1 MRFGSGHL
9 YSSNSCYVGTRYGWT
24 CFRNEKSMI
33 FMRIFIL
40 PLLLFAVLFFCSC
53 SRRAGGDN
61 VRDMVSSVSQN
72 ADSTNRIVTEE
83 PEHRLLE
90 TKVKDIIP
98 ESIRIEKA
106 FLYDRHTL
114 PDSYP
119 YKDTVRMFQ
128 WYKIRKA
135 LALLD
140 SAQRHTVSWGVL
152 QNYRNR
158 NGESPLVRNYK
169 RNAYRR
175 IADTLGV
182 ERFQSVPLYLSGD
195 SVPEIYGRDGTLVEL
210 LDADSLYTGV
220 RALYFGGKWKVPR
233 KYVKSLAD
241 SLVFT
246 KVIFV
251 DVVNQNI
258 VTLEKVDSVWMVRS
272 MNPVTTGRHQ
282 PPYMQETPPGI
293 FVIQEKKKKMIFL
306 KDGKDE
312 HGGFAPYAS
321 RFTNGGYIHGIPVN
335 EPDTIIREYSPSL
348 GTTPRSHMCVRNAT
362 SHAQF
367 IYDWV
372 SVGKTLVFVLD

>member
-1 MRFGSGHL
+1 
-9 YSSNSCYVGTRYGWT
+9 
-24 CFRNEKSMI
+24 
-33 FMRIFIL
+33 
-40 PLLLFAVLFFCSC
+40 
-53 SRRAGGDN
+53 
-61 VRDMVSSVSQN
+61 MVSSVSQN

>member
-1 MRFGSGHL
+1 
-9 YSSNSCYVGTRYGWT
+9 
-24 CFRNEKSMI
+24 MI

-40 PLLLFAVLFFCSC
+40 SLLLFWFLFLCSC
-53 SRRAGGDN
+53 SHKAG
-61 VRDMVSSVSQN
+61 RDSTKDTVSSISQD
-72 ADSTNRIVTEE
+72 ADSIDGIV
-83 PEHRLLE
+83 PEVSGTCSPG
-90 TKVKDIIP
+90 TKINDISP
-98 ESIRIEKA
+98 ENIRIKKKL
-106 FLYDRHTL
+106 LYDRHTL

-119 YKDTVRMFQ
+119 YKDTVRIFR
-128 WYKIRKA
+128 WDKIRMA

-140 SAQRHTVSWGVL
+140 SAQCHPVSWGVL

-158 NGESPLVRNYK
+158 NGESPLVRNFT

-182 ERFQSVPLYLSGD
+182 ERFQSVPLYMSGD

-210 LDADSLYTGV
+210 LDSDSSYV
-220 RALYFGGKWKVPR
+220 CIRALYFGGKWKVPR

-251 DVVNQNI
+251 DVDNQNI
-258 VTLEKVDSVWMVRS
+258 VTLEKADSVWMVRS
-272 MNPVTTGRHQ
+272 MNPATTGRRQ

-293 FVIQEKKKKMIFL
+293 FVVQERKKKMIFL

-335 EPDTIIREYSPSL
+335 EPDTTIREFSPSL

-367 IYDWV
+367 IYDWALV
-372 SVGKTLVFVLD
+372 EKTLVFVLD